1 MIEAIERINQY
12 IAEQI
17 ENFGDL
23 DKYTILQEVVKH
35 QSEEADM
42 WLRME
47 YMLIDEEQ

>member
-12 IAEQI
+12 ITEQI
-17 ENFGDL
+17 ESFGDL
-23 DKYTILQEVVKH
+23 DKYTILQEVIKH

-47 YMLIDEEQ
+47 CMLIDEEQ

>member
-17 ENFGDL
+17 ESFGTP
-23 DKYTILQEVVKH
+23 DKYTILQEVIKH

>member
-1 MIEAIERINQY
+1 MIEAIERNNQY

-17 ENFGDL
+17 ENFGDI
-23 DKYTILQEVVKH
+23 DKYTILQEVIKH